1 MARVTGIIS
10 NRFSGFP
17 QLAGELSLK
26 GNTLGLAGRHLLGL
40 EKPGKYG
47 LLLTSAGEVTIV
59 PLPPR
64 GGIFD
69 FQARDN
75 PQSLLTTV

>member
-1 MARVTGIIS
+1 MARVAGIIW

-26 GNTLGLAGRHLLGL
+26 GNTLGLAGLHLLVL
-40 EKPGKYG
+40 EKAGKCG

-59 PLPPR
+59 PLPPQ

-75 PQSLLTTV
+75 PESLLTTV

>member
-1 MARVTGIIS
+1 VARVAGIIW

-17 QLAGELSLK
+17 QLAAILSLK
-26 GNTLGLAGRHLLGL
+26 GNTLGLVRHGIQVL
-40 EKPGKYG
+40 EKPGKRG
-47 LLLTSAGEVTIV
+47 LLLTSANEVTIV
-59 PLPPR
+59 PLPPQ

-75 PQSLLTTV
+75 PASLLTTV

>member
-1 MARVTGIIS
+1 MARVGGIIW

-26 GNTLGLAGRHLLGL
+26 GNTLGLIRHRLLVL
-40 EKPGKYG
+40 ETPGKCG

-59 PLPPR
+59 PVPPQ

-69 FQARDN
+69 FQAGDN
-75 PQSLLTTV
+75 LASLLTTV

>member
-1 MARVTGIIS
+1 MARVAGIIW

-17 QLAGELSLK
+17 QLAGALSLK
-26 GNTLGLAGRHLLGL
+26 GNTLGLLRWRLLVL
-40 EKPGKYG
+40 EKPGKRG
-47 LLLTSAGEVTIV
+47 LLLTSANEVTIV

-75 PQSLLTTV
+75 LASLLTTL

>member
-1 MARVTGIIS
+1 MARVAGIIW

-17 QLAGELSLK
+17 QLAGVLSQK
-26 GNTLGLAGRHLLGL
+26 GNTLGLSGGCLLVL
-40 EKPGKYG
+40 EKPGKRG
-47 LLLTSAGEVTIV
+47 LLLTSANELTIV

-75 PQSLLTTV
+75 PASLLTTL

>member
-1 MARVTGIIS
+1 
-10 NRFSGFP
+10 
-17 QLAGELSLK
+17 
-26 GNTLGLAGRHLLGL
+26 LGLATCHLLGL
-40 EKPGKYG
+40 EKPRKYG
-47 LLLTSAGEVTIV
+47 LLLTSASEVTIV

-75 PQSLLTTV
+75 PRSLLTTV

>member
-1 MARVTGIIS
+1 MARVAGIIW

-26 GNTLGLAGRHLLGL
+26 GNTLGLGCGHILML
-40 EKPGKYG
+40 EKPGKRG
-47 LLLTSAGEVTIV
+47 LLLTSASEVTIV
-59 PLPPR
+59 PLPPQ

-75 PQSLLTTV
+75 PRSLLTTV

>member
-1 MARVTGIIS
+1 MARVGGIIW

-26 GNTLGLAGRHLLGL
+26 GNTLGLESFHLLLL
-40 EKPGKYG
+40 ETPGKCG
-47 LLLTSAGEVTIV
+47 LLLTSAGELTIV
-59 PLPPR
+59 PVPPQ

>member
-1 MARVTGIIS
+1 MARVGGIIW

-26 GNTLGLAGRHLLGL
+26 GNTLGLIGRRILGL
-40 EKPGKYG
+40 EKPGKCG
-47 LLLTSAGEVTIV
+47 LLLTSANEVTIV
-59 PLPPR
+59 PLPPQ

-75 PQSLLTTV
+75 PRGLLTTV